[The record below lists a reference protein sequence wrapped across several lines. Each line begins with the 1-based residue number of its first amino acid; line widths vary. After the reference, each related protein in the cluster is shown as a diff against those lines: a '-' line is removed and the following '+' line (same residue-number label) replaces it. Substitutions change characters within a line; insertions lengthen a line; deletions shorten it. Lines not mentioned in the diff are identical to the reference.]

1 MTKEHI
7 FSYIYLATSATYL
20 GGRKTDLS
28 VLKKLC
34 YFGMMFSFDG
44 CCCL

>member
-7 FSYIYLATSATYL
+7 FFLHIPSYVCDVSWWKKDRPVGI
-20 GGRKTDLS
+20 
-28 VLKKLC
+28 KKLC